1 MSQIYWVIHRPGHGT
16 MHKLQLK
23 VSEKIWKSC
32 QHCDAV
38 CHIPVIYNYTNCTA
52 LLSMQYPQPYLS
64 STGWDPVTA
73 KNPAQELSSNR
84 MQCTNYWYKSLYSI
98 TIMHTYHKCLFY
110 HHPNHHHLLH
120 QQAVTGKHRVWSWNT
135 DEETDGHRTDR
146 HSDSKYRASP
156 DYSAAWLKTTSH
168 TVVRNFAKQ
177 HTCTLYGNKQ

>member
-16 MHKLQLK
+16 THKLQLK

-52 LLSMQYPQPYLS
+52 LLSMQYSQPYLS

-98 TIMHTYHKCLFY
+98 TIMCIHITNVYFIIILIIITYYISRQSQENTGYDHGTQMKRQMDTEQTDILTA
-110 HHPNHHHLLH
+110 NTALHLTTVLH
-120 QQAVTGKHRVWSWNT
+120 G
-135 DEETDGHRTDR
+135 
-146 HSDSKYRASP
+146 
-156 DYSAAWLKTTSH
+156 
-168 TVVRNFAKQ
+168 
-177 HTCTLYGNKQ
+177 